1 MRILIIGASSFLGGH
16 LLRAASAAGHTVL
29 TSGRSG
35 DWSLRLDLVADP
47 PERVASLIA
56 AAAPDVVVNCAGA
69 TSGGAD
75 VLAAANITGVHTL
88 VTALLAGVQAGA
100 GDQAGDGAQAGG
112 GARPRLVHIASAAE
126 YGPSADGRPVTEETV
141 PRPVG
146 LYGATKLGGTRLVEL
161 ARTAGLDAVALRV
174 FNVVGAGSPEDTL
187 PGAVA
192 AQLRQLPPGGS
203 LKLGPLEAVRDF
215 VDARDVADAVLASAA
230 APTLP
235 HAIVNVGS
243 GVGVQAKVLVE
254 QLLEVT
260 GLAVTV
266 HEDAPGSAR
275 SAGLG
280 GQQADI
286 SRAALDFGWRPRRDL
301 ADSALDLWKGAR

>member
-56 AAAPDVVVNCAGA
+56 TAAPDVVVNCAGA

-88 VTALLAGVQAGA
+88 VTALLAGARTGA
-100 GDQAGDGAQAGG
+100 GAQAGE

-126 YGPSADGRPVTEETV
+126 YGPSADGLPVTEETV

-146 LYGATKLGGTRLVEL
+146 LYGATKLGGTRLVQL

-187 PGAVA
+187 PGAAA

-215 VDARDVADAVLASAA
+215 VDARDVADAVLATAA

-254 QLLEVT
+254 HLLAVT

-266 HEDAPGSAR
+266 HEDAPGSVR

-286 SRAALDFGWRPRRDL
+286 SRAASDFGWRPRRDL

>member
-56 AAAPDVVVNCAGA
+56 AAAPDAVVNCAGA

-75 VLAAANITGVHTL
+75 ALAAANITGVHTL
-88 VTALLAGVQAGA
+88 VTALLAGVRTGA
-100 GDQAGDGAQAGG
+100 GDQAGDGAQAGE

-126 YGPSADGRPVTEETV
+126 YGPSADGLPVTEETV

-146 LYGATKLGGTRLVEL
+146 LYGATKLGGTRLVQL

-187 PGAVA
+187 PGAAA

-215 VDARDVADAVLASAA
+215 VDARDVADAVLAAAA

-254 QLLEVT
+254 HLLAVT

>member
-75 VLAAANITGVHTL
+75 ALAAANITGVHTL
-88 VTALLAGVQAGA
+88 VTALLAGVRTGA
-100 GDQAGDGAQAGG
+100 GDQAGDGAQAGE

-126 YGPSADGRPVTEETV
+126 YGPSADGLPVTEETV

-146 LYGATKLGGTRLVEL
+146 LYGATKLGGTRLVQL

-187 PGAVA
+187 PGAAA

-215 VDARDVADAVLASAA
+215 VDARDVADAVLAAAA

-254 QLLEVT
+254 HLLAVT

>member
-47 PERVASLIA
+47 AERVASLIA

-75 VLAAANITGVHTL
+75 ALAAANITGVHTL
-88 VTALLAGVQAGA
+88 VTALLSGARTGA
-100 GDQAGDGAQAGG
+100 GDQAGDADQVGE

-126 YGPSADGRPVTEETV
+126 YGPSADGLPVTEETV

-215 VDARDVADAVLASAA
+215 VDARDVADAVLAAAA

-254 QLLEVT
+254 HLLEVT

>member
-47 PERVASLIA
+47 AERVASLIA

-75 VLAAANITGVHTL
+75 ELAAANITGVHTL
-88 VTALLAGVQAGA
+88 VTALLAGAQEEAGE
-100 GDQAGDGAQAGG
+100 GT
-112 GARPRLVHIASAAE
+112 RPRLVHIASAAE
-126 YGPSADGRPVTEETV
+126 YGPSADGLPMTEETV

-146 LYGATKLGGTRLVEL
+146 LYGATKLGGTRLVQL

-187 PGAVA
+187 PGAAA

-215 VDARDVADAVLASAA
+215 VDARDVADAVLAAAA

-254 QLLEVT
+254 QLLAVT

-286 SRAALDFGWRPRRDL
+286 SRAARDFGWRPRRDL

>member
-16 LLRAASAAGHTVL
+16 LVRTAEAADHTVL

-35 DWSLRLDLVADP
+35 NWSLRLDLVADP
-47 PERVASLIA
+47 VERVASLIT

-75 VLAAANITGVHTL
+75 ALAAANITGVHTL
-88 VTALLAGVQAGA
+88 VTALLAGARTGA
-100 GDQAGDGAQAGG
+100 GDQAGDADQASE

-126 YGPSADGRPVTEETV
+126 YGPSADGLPVTEETV

-215 VDARDVADAVLASAA
+215 VDARDVADAVLAAAA

-254 QLLEVT
+254 HLLEVT

>member
-47 PERVASLIA
+47 AERVASLIA

>member
-1 MRILIIGASSFLGGH
+1 VRILIIGASSFLGGH

-35 DWSLRLDLVADP
+35 DWSLRLDLAADSA
-47 PERVASLIA
+47 ERVASLIA
-56 AAAPDVVVNCAGA
+56 AAAPDTVVNCAGA

-75 VLAAANITGVHTL
+75 ELAAANITAVHTL
-88 VTALLAGVQAGA
+88 VTALLAGARTGA
-100 GDQAGDGAQAGG
+100 GDQPGDGAQAGE

-126 YGPSADGRPVTEETV
+126 YGPSADGLPVTEETV

-146 LYGATKLGGTRLVEL
+146 LYGATKLGGTRLVQL

-187 PGAVA
+187 PGAAA

-215 VDARDVADAVLASAA
+215 VDARDVADAVLATAA

-254 QLLEVT
+254 QLLAVT

-286 SRAALDFGWRPRRDL
+286 SRAARDFGWRPRRDL
-301 ADSALDLWKGAR
+301 ADSTLDLWKGAR